1 MIKKA
6 SEDLLKKYLA
16 AKPSLNL
23 GARYFAIFEFRH
35 GFTDGKAHSLKE
47 CGERFGVGPERI
59 RQIEARVVYEGEEII
74 GKKPD

>member
-16 AKPSLNL
+16 AKSSLNL
-23 GARYFAIFEFRH
+23 GERYFAIFELRH
-35 GFTDGKAHSLKE
+35 GLTDGRGHSLKE

-59 RQIEARVVYEGEEII
+59 RQIEGRVLYEV
-74 GKKPD
+74 GKMD